1 MRNRHTPLAW
11 SGVKMRMVGWNAV
24 LPAILG
30 GALLAACVS
39 GEAATPDVVS
49 AEEVVAAAEVVAAE
63 AASIADPQPTPTQNA
78 PQVYQNTRFSFGASE
93 LTQGGFVR
101 GSAPDGAVQ
110 VTLGDALVELA
121 EDGSFF
127 AAFDR
132 DSPST
137 VTLSATIDN
146 GQTVRETLSISPRA
160 WNIERVNVARR
171 QLRNP
176 EAYWRQREPEHNA
189 IVAARARETGAEG
202 WKQDFIWPVTGRIS
216 GRFGRQRIYRGEPGS
231 YHSGIDIALPTGTPF
246 VAPAD
251 GVVVLARTGFS
262 LEGGLIIID
271 HGAGLNSAFLH
282 CHRIHVEE
290 GQAVRQGEHIGDV
303 GSTGRST
310 GPHLHW
316 GLKWNDAR
324 FDPILLAGPMN

>member
-1 MRNRHTPLAW
+1 MMREFGIVA
-11 SGVKMRMVGWNAV
+11 G
-24 LPAILG
+24 LG
-30 GALLAACVS
+30 LLTLVS
-39 GEAATPDVVS
+39 CTGTEAATT
-49 AEEVVAAAEVVAAE
+49 E
-63 AASIADPQPTPTQNA
+63 AASPAASEAVAVNTQATPAAIVTPEPTLPAAPIQADFLFLA
-78 PQVYQNTRFSFGASE
+78 GE

-101 GSAPDGAVQ
+101 GIAPSGTVT
-110 VTLGDALVELA
+110 VTLGDQDVSIG
-121 EDGSFF
+121 DDRVFF

-132 DSPST
+132 DSAPN
-137 VTLSATIDN
+137 VTLTAVLSSGKTAT
-146 GQTVRETLSISPRA
+146 ETLAVSSRD
-160 WNIERVNVARR
+160 WQIERVNVAKR

-189 IVAARARETGAEG
+189 IVAARAKETGAKG
-202 WKQDFIWPVTGRIS
+202 WKQDFIWPVQGRIS

-231 YHSGIDIALPTGTPF
+231 YHSGIDIAKANGTPF

-262 LEGGLIIID
+262 LEGGLLMID
-271 HGAGLNSAFLH
+271 HGNGLNSAFLH
-282 CHRIHVEE
+282 CSRIVVKE
-290 GQAVRQGEHIGDV
+290 GDTVRQGEHIGDI

-316 GLKWNDAR
+316 GLKWHDAR